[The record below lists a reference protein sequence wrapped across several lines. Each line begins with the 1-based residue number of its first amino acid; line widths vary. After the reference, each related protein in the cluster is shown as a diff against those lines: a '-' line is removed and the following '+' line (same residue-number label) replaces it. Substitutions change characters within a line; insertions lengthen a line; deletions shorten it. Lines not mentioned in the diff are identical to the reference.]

1 MPKVDQRPPIWI
13 GHMFLATTD
22 LEKTATFMRK
32 LGMREIIQSESIV
45 VLELRGGTH
54 LLLEPTNDPI
64 APGSKAPFDLMVDD
78 IDGSRENFEGLGL
91 SPSRIEDDR
100 FHRSF
105 MILDPSGYE
114 ITVNSNHVS
123 SRPV

>member
-1 MPKVDQRPPIWI
+1 MLKVDQRPPVWI

-22 LEKTATFMRK
+22 LEKSATFMRK
-32 LGMREIIQSESIV
+32 LGMREIILSESIV

-64 APGSKAPFDLMVDD
+64 TPGSKAPFDLMVDD
-78 IDGSRENFEGLGL
+78 IDGSHEKFEGLGL

-105 MILDPSGYE
+105 TILDPSGYE

>member
-1 MPKVDQRPPIWI
+1 MLKVDQRPPVWV

-22 LEKTATFMRK
+22 LEKSATFMRK
-32 LGMREIIQSESIV
+32 AGMREIILSESIV

-64 APGSKAPFDLMVDD
+64 TPGSKAPFDLMVDD
-78 IDGSRENFEGLGL
+78 IDGSHENFEGLGL

-105 MILDPSGYE
+105 TILDPSGYE

>member
-1 MPKVDQRPPIWI
+1 MC
-13 GHMFLATTD
+13 
-22 LEKTATFMRK
+22 K

-64 APGSKAPFDLMVDD
+64 TPGSKAPFDLMVDD
-78 IDGSRENFEGLGL
+78 IDGSHENFQRLGL

-100 FHRSF
+100 FHPSF

>member
-1 MPKVDQRPPIWI
+1 M
-13 GHMFLATTD
+13 
-22 LEKTATFMRK
+22 
-32 LGMREIIQSESIV
+32 
-45 VLELRGGTH
+45 
-54 LLLEPTNDPI
+54 LEPTNDPI
-64 APGSKAPFDLMVDD
+64 TPGSKAPFDLMVDD
-78 IDGSRENFEGLGL
+78 IDESHENFEGLGL

-105 MILDPSGYE
+105 TILDPSGYE

>member
-1 MPKVDQRPPIWI
+1 MPKVDERPPVWF
-13 GHMFLATTD
+13 GHMFLAAAD
-22 LEKTATFMRK
+22 VEKTATFMRK
-32 LGMREIIQSESIV
+32 LGMRDIFQSESIV

-78 IDGSRENFEGLGL
+78 IDASHENFEELGL
-91 SPSRIEDDR
+91 SPSAIEEDR

-105 MILDPSGYE
+105 TISDPSGYE
-114 ITVNSNHVS
+114 ITVNSSHVS
-123 SRPV
+123 NLPV